1 MTESYVR
8 KMLYHGAA
16 VIWVGL
22 LIGFPFGLV
31 AMGRLEGDVRAWRMA
46 HLEGVLNGLLT
57 IAAGAALKHLSLDER
72 RVPLYAWS
80 FIVAAWGN
88 VIASLLAA
96 LARQRG
102 LELALPWSNVVV
114 FALFVIAVLG
124 VLVGLYLMMRGAQET

>member
-72 RVPLYAWS
+72 RVPFYAWS